1 LVPLGHALL
10 PSGEH
15 AEAEEHLRA
24 ALTEGQH
31 KAPFAYALLLADTGR
46 QQAVIPHHQAAAR
59 QEGEVHAHLNL
70 ALIHDDLHEEDE
82 RAAQWYVSA
91 VEHGDPQAL
100 VEYAD
105 FLQRCDRPAEI
116 PGLPTQCP
124 NIELTASQQT
134 DPALLAGAGE
144 NRA

>member
-1 LVPLGHALL
+1 MPLGHALV
-10 PSGEH
+10 PSGQH
-15 AEAEEHLRA
+15 AEAEEYLRA
-24 ALTEGQH
+24 ALAEGQH

-46 QQAVIPHHQAAAR
+46 QRAAIPHYQAAAR
-59 QEGEVHAHLNL
+59 EEGEVHAYLNL
-70 ALIHDDLHEEDE
+70 ALIHDDLDEEDE
-82 RAAQWYVSA
+82 RAEQWYVSP

-116 PGLPTQCP
+116 PGLPTRCP

-134 DPALLAGAGE
+134 DPALLADAGA